1 MKKILE
7 NVGSGRYLFVNSLTG
22 INVKVDLP
30 KGEFSLYKV
39 DEREDLRKLAEIV
52 RQLPKSGAVDGE
64 AAVFVLWKV
73 LLEAGLTTMSY
84 IEFPHW
90 YDVNFGFPTRGK
102 KRHRAN
108 FTNIH
113 RSFLHAKVDEWSSI
127 VLENEKAKVNG
138 YLNKGQRLAL
148 YASTLRGKLLKNIE
162 FHVS

>member
-22 INVKVDLP
+22 INVKVDLA

-90 YDVNFGFPTRGK
+90 YDRLFGYPTKRKGQPRVNFAHIDKT
-102 KRHRAN
+102 
-108 FTNIH
+108 
-113 RSFLHAKVDEWSSI
+113 FLFSKVDEWANI
-127 VLENEKAKVNG
+127 VLEDEKGKMNG
-138 YLNKGQRLAL
+138 YLHRGQRYTLF
-148 YASTLRGKLLKNIE
+148 ASQLRGELLKYIE
-162 FHVS
+162 FGVI